1 MKPTKTMIMTWNIC
15 TAMNMLMSMFMA
27 IMTIMT
33 IMTTAARL
41 IITGTAMSTAIPTNT
56 EEWLRSGKFWSRQS

>member
-1 MKPTKTMIMTWNIC
+1 
-15 TAMNMLMSMFMA
+15 MLMSKFMA

-56 EEWLRSGKFWSRQS
+56 AEWLRSGKFWNRQS

>member
-1 MKPTKTMIMTWNIC
+1 MIMTWNIC

-33 IMTTAARL
+33 TAARL

-56 EEWLRSGKFWSRQS
+56 AEWLRSGKFWSRQS